1 MSFISKQF
9 IDVIQWTEEQPGI
22 LAYRYPMEDKE
33 IQNGAQLV
41 VRETQR
47 AAFFNEGKWADQ
59 FGAGTYT
66 LNTKTLPVLTYLQNW
81 DKLFESPFKSDVY
94 YFSQREQLEQ
104 KWGTTQPITIRDK
117 EYGPLRI
124 RAFGIYSYKI
134 ADIVPFWTKLCGTA
148 ESYSV
153 QDVEGQIRAAILT
166 SLATFLGSSDVAF
179 VDMASKQDVFSRM
192 LAEAVAPALKEY
204 GLELRSFY
212 VQSVSLPEELQQ
224 HLDKAASMRLV
235 GNLQAYTQF
244 QTADS
249 IAIAAANP
257 NGGAGAGVGIGA
269 GIGMGQMMA
278 QGMMNQT
285 MMNAAGAAAAPATQ
299 EDPIQQIEK
308 LGELFKKGVLT
319 QAEFDAKKA
328 ELLNKIK

>member
-1 MSFISKQF
+1 MGLMSFISKQF
-9 IDVIQWTEEQPGI
+9 IDVIQWMEEQPGI
-22 LAYRYPMEDKE
+22 LAYRYPMQDQE

-59 FGAGTYT
+59 FGVGTYT

-94 YFSQREQLEQ
+94 FFSQREQLEQ

-117 EYGPLRI
+117 EFGPLRI
-124 RAFGIYSYKI
+124 RAFGIYSYKV
-134 ADIVPFWTKLCGTA
+134 ADIVTFWTKLCGTA

-166 SLATFLGSSDVAF
+166 SLATFLGGSEVAF
-179 VDMASKQDVFSRM
+179 VDMAAKQDIFSKN
-192 LAEAVAPALKEY
+192 LAEVVAPVLKDY

-249 IAIAAANP
+249 IAIAAANS

-278 QGMMNQT
+278 QNMMNP
-285 MMNAAGAAAAPATQ
+285 AGAAAPAAQ
-299 EDPIQQIEK
+299 VDPIQQIEK

-319 QAEFDAKKA
+319 QAEFDTKKA
-328 ELLNKIK
+328 ELLSRIK

>member
-1 MSFISKQF
+1 MGLMSFISKQF
-9 IDVIQWTEEQPGI
+9 IDVIQWTEDQPGI

-66 LNTKTLPVLTYLQNW
+66 LNTKTLPILTYLQNW
-81 DKLFESPFKSDVY
+81 DKFFESPFKSDVY
-94 YFSQREQLEQ
+94 YFSHREQLDQ

-117 EYGPLRI
+117 EYGALRI
-124 RAFGIYSYKI
+124 RAFGTYSYKVV
-134 ADIVPFWTKLCGTA
+134 DIVPFWTKLCGTA
-148 ESYSV
+148 EIYTV
-153 QDVEGQIRAAILT
+153 QDVEGQIRSAILT

-179 VDMASKQDVFSRM
+179 VDMAAKQDTFSKM
-192 LAEAVAPALKEY
+192 LAEAVAPALKEF

-224 HLDKAASMRLV
+224 HLDKATSMRLV
-235 GNLQAYTQF
+235 GNLQAYSQF
-244 QTADS
+244 QTAES

-278 QGMMNQT
+278 QNMMNP
-285 MMNAAGAAAAPATQ
+285 AGASASK

-328 ELLNKIK
+328 ELLSKI

>member
-1 MSFISKQF
+1 MGLMSFISKQF
-9 IDVIQWTEEQPGI
+9 IDVIQWTEDQPGI

-66 LNTKTLPVLTYLQNW
+66 INTKTLPILTYLQNW
-81 DKLFESPFKSDVY
+81 DKFFESPFKSDVY
-94 YFSQREQLEQ
+94 YFSHREQLDQ

-124 RAFGIYSYKI
+124 RAFGTYSYKVV
-134 ADIVPFWTKLCGTA
+134 DIVPFWTKLCGTA
-148 ESYSV
+148 EIYTV
-153 QDVEGQIRAAILT
+153 QDVEGQIRSAILT

-179 VDMASKQDVFSRM
+179 VDMAAKQDAFSKM
-192 LAEAVAPALKEY
+192 LSAAVAPALKEF

-224 HLDKAASMRLV
+224 HLDKATSMRLV
-235 GNLQAYTQF
+235 GNLQAYSQF
-244 QTADS
+244 QTAES

-278 QGMMNQT
+278 QNMMNP
-285 MMNAAGAAAAPATQ
+285 AGAAATVAQ

-328 ELLNKIK
+328 ELLSKI